1 MCFRWRRKK
10 RLTKKKLKEVNK
22 PVQGCVTDTDH
33 HATSPLF
40 FIEDHLPA
48 EQQYCEQSQ
57 ELRTAEELSANCP
70 AHSEY
75 YPLIVPKKKGECI
88 VNIFDDPE
96 STLRQVPSLDLD
108 TNTSLVVTTSRLPL
122 LTDSQ
127 SEVENCNVKTP
138 PIVR

>member
-1 MCFRWRRKK
+1 MICFVESFNC
-10 RLTKKKLKEVNK
+10 LSL
-22 PVQGCVTDTDH
+22 DTDH

-88 VNIFDDPE
+88 VNVSIFE
-96 STLRQVPSLDLD
+96 
-108 TNTSLVVTTSRLPL
+108 L
-122 LTDSQ
+122 LIAMLNS
-127 SEVENCNVKTP
+127 
-138 PIVR
+138 